1 MASAVSGTSADD
13 FDVPAGM
20 GKAYYEEPKEEVKS
34 DKKNDKEDKKE
45 ESASKDDS
53 QNNQFRINRKSENH
67 LSAKNAPA
75 ERRPGKLTPT
85 FRCRF
90 VNGSIFL
97 RSLSV

>member
-34 DKKNDKEDKKE
+34 DKKNDKKE

-53 QNNQFRINRKSENH
+53 SKQSVSDKPQKRKS
-67 LSAKNAPA
+67 SK
-75 ERRPGKLTPT
+75 R
-85 FRCRF
+85 
-90 VNGSIFL
+90 
-97 RSLSV
+97 